1 MQKPD
6 RLGFVV
12 AVFIFLILSALPQ
25 EGTLKVTHHFHGYA
39 ETCTCSI
46 TTQLTVGTGIRKDEV
61 SATTPEGKH
70 FMLKFIFVFCNYHIS
85 PLIGHPQEIPELQS
99 RLGCLGGG
107 EFPMKAMASH
117 ICIVAK
123 KRAWVCP

>member
-12 AVFIFLILSALPQ
+12 IIFTFLILSSLQQ
-25 EGTLKVTHHFHGYA
+25 EGTLKVTYHFHGYA
-39 ETCTCSI
+39 ETWACSI

-70 FMLKFIFVFCNYHIS
+70 FMLKCIFVF
-85 PLIGHPQEIPELQS
+85 
-99 RLGCLGGG
+99 
-107 EFPMKAMASH
+107 
-117 ICIVAK
+117 
-123 KRAWVCP
+123 